1 MKIEV
6 VADVVYPWCNIGKR
20 RLEQALVGAAPEAL
34 AAAIRE
40 AATP

>member
-20 RLEQALVGAAPEAL
+20 RLEKALALVGAAGS
-34 AAAIRE
+34 
-40 AATP
+40 